1 MPRAVA
7 ASRMLVNVQPGT
19 VKATFNTNKAT
30 RGTATLM
37 NSMGQVIS
45 QKNFTANRGMNRVEL
60 TSDYRGPAMLVV
72 RQGSQQLVQ
81 KVILK

>member
-1 MPRAVA
+1 
-7 ASRMLVNVQPGT
+7 
-19 VKATFNTNKAT
+19 
-30 RGTATLM
+30 M

-81 KVILK
+81 KIMLK